1 MKKQLKIF
9 HKEGLLGTEERFPF
23 DLYLSEA
30 CFPNRTLYII
40 KPLDAR

>member
-1 MKKQLKIF
+1 MKKQLEIF
-9 HKEGLLGTEERFPF
+9 HEEGHLGTEERFLF
-23 DLYLSEA
+23 DLYLREA